1 MAESHMTPVD
11 SGLGSIYS
19 VALSTITQTSSVPP
33 CAGEK
38 PDNKESLDEVAAPSE
53 KQSETKERVTTPEG
67 HSCKGAESSKR
78 EMVTIETQTS
88 PSSEL
93 CPVLPV
99 KSADSESKEQC
110 ECPSPT
116 SDGQQSQSSDKEN
129 ETADS
134 LVSPENNS
142 KPGSDD
148 EKSSTPQPVL
158 PSQVAHDAH
167 DMNDRGPDSVT
178 KADTPKLSV
187 GNDEHDKANK
197 TPSPVLVTVSSEESD
212 GDKTLTISESLR

>member
-1 MAESHMTPVD
+1 MTPVD

-38 PDNKESLDEVAAPSE
+38 SENKESLDEAAAPT
-53 KQSETKERVTTPEG
+53 KNQSETKERVTTPEE

-78 EMVTIETQTS
+78 EMATIETQTS

-93 CPVLPV
+93 CPVLLV
-99 KSADSESKEQC
+99 KSADSDSKEQC

-116 SDGQQSQSSDKEN
+116 SDGQQSQPSNKEN

-158 PSQVAHDAH
+158 PSQEAHDSH
-167 DMNDRGPDSVT
+167 DMNDTGPDSII
-178 KADTPKLSV
+178 KADAPKLNV

-197 TPSPVLVTVSSEESD
+197 APSPVLVTVSSEECD
-212 GDKTLTISESLR
+212 GDKTLSISESLR